1 MIIHQKDIG
10 LVQREDFS
18 FRAFSKFAGI
28 HDRNYFFRVLCQE
41 LDDSDFA
48 ETKVC
53 EAFCLAGDFSFPFA
67 VNDLTAGKII
77 KRNNGFRE
85 TGAAPHAF
93 DQSFLFHSF

>member
-28 HDRNYFFRVLCQE
+28 HDRNCFFRVLCQE

-53 EAFCLAGDFSFPFA
+53 EAFLFGYSLLFCG
-67 VNDLTAGKII
+67 
-77 KRNNGFRE
+77 R
-85 TGAAPHAF
+85 
-93 DQSFLFHSF
+93 FLFSIRC